1 MLSVG
6 NFTENILKSGRKC
19 IILVGNVSSSFLFVI
34 CIIKMTGGM
43 YFTYILDCES
53 FLVCFPLPSLK
64 VKHKK
69 LNFDPSWRVEGIDLV
84 VN

>member
-1 MLSVG
+1 MHLW
-6 NFTENILKSGRKC
+6 IRIWKC
-19 IILVGNVSSSFLFVI
+19 LQFISLCHLYYKNDRRL
-34 CIIKMTGGM
+34 
-43 YFTYILDCES
+43 YFIYILDCE
-53 FLVCFPLPSLK
+53 FFGVFFPLPSLR

>member
-19 IILVGNVSSSFLFVI
+19 IILDLEMSPSLFLFVI
-34 CIIKMTGGM
+34 CIIKMTGGCTHST
-43 YFTYILDCES
+43 FWIVS
-53 FLVCFPLPSLK
+53 FWCVFPLPFLK

-69 LNFDPSWRVEGIDLV
+69 LNFDPLGES
-84 VN
+84 